1 MAGSAEAKA
10 TAETRKSSC
19 LMDVREYIPDF
30 RWPKD
35 TKTVEFVRAQP
46 EDGEAINDLYNLAFS
61 QDRSIEAYRWKYWE
75 NPAGQPFGIL
85 ARDTESGKFLATSTG
100 VRKRVWVQGR
110 EVPGILMCET
120 SSDPHARGGGR
131 LFKGVMQGFGVAVN
145 DEQGIVWSYGGQ
157 SSPAAIKIGQ
167 RWFGFRIVVEL
178 VCWELV
184 LGKTLALR
192 SRFGNLLGGLAGR
205 LVDRFHRARWSSP
218 SAGLAF
224 EELERFGEDFDHL
237 WEQQRDRYGVAFWRD
252 AETLNWRYK
261 DNPFWQ
267 HRVIAARRGGELVG
281 YVVWRETT
289 QDDAK
294 IGIVLDLWHG
304 EDQRVAE
311 GLLDQARRGATDS
324 GCAFLRF
331 HIQEGSVMQQ
341 TFEEFKDARRS
352 PYEEVDRIICT
363 PMPGSKPFEQGE
375 DAYAILGAV
384 MDGSNWYYCQGD
396 CDYLD

>member
-1 MAGSAEAKA
+1 
-10 TAETRKSSC
+10 
-19 LMDVREYIPDF
+19 MDVREYIPDF

-35 TKTVEFVRAQP
+35 TKTVEFVRARP
-46 EDGEAINDLYNLAFS
+46 EDDTAINDLYNLAFS

-75 NPAGQPFGIL
+75 NPAGQPYGIL
-85 ARDTESGKFLATSTG
+85 ARDKESGEFLATSTG

-120 SSDPHARGGGR
+120 SSDPNARGGGR

-157 SSPAAIKIGQ
+157 SSPEAIKIGQ

-192 SRFGNLLGGLAGR
+192 NRFGNFLGGIVGG

-218 SAGLAF
+218 SADLAF
-224 EELERFGEDFDHL
+224 EELERFGDEFDRL
-237 WEQQRDRYGVAFWRD
+237 WERQRETYGVAFWRD
-252 AETLNWRYK
+252 AETLNWRYM

-267 HRVIAARRGGELVG
+267 HRVIAARRDGELVG
-281 YVVWRETT
+281 YVVWREVSK
-289 QDDAK
+289 DNAK
-294 IGIVLDLWHG
+294 IGTVLDLWHG
-304 EDQRVAE
+304 EDKSVAE
-311 GLLDQARRGATDS
+311 GLLDQARRAATTS

-331 HIQEGSVMQQ
+331 HIQEESVMQKA
-341 TFEEFKDARRS
+341 FEEFKDARRS
-352 PYEEVDRIICT
+352 PYEAPDRIICT
-363 PMPGSKPFEQGE
+363 PMPGSKPFDQGE